1 LCCPMGRLFTATKM
15 CEDWPRSFKIAQM
28 SLITGNP
35 SKYIQGVGAV
45 KEIGKYTSVLGNKA
59 LVTGG
64 RTALSVSQEA
74 IGESFRAH
82 KVEYVVERFRGE
94 STRTEIDRL
103 VNIGRENKVN
113 VVIGVGG
120 GKALD
125 AAKVVSFYLETP
137 LALVPTIAA
146 TDAACSAQ
154 APIYTDEHTFEK
166 LIIRPKNPDLV
177 LVSTDVIVK
186 APVRFLVAGMGD
198 AICTKFEAEACRK
211 SSIINFHGGSAGES
225 ALWLARWCSDTVL
238 EYGVEAKKSA
248 EQGVVDEVLEKVVE
262 ACVYASSVSFENCGL
277 SLAHGYLVG
286 FTGLKETQQY
296 LHGEIVGF
304 STLAHIVLEEH
315 PKEVVDKVFRFCYSV
330 GLPVRLADIG
340 LKDASREL
348 LMKAIEDSRSK
359 IEWLHNEPFPVTS
372 EMLYEALITA
382 DRMGSELLSRQH

>member
-1 LCCPMGRLFTATKM
+1 
-15 CEDWPRSFKIAQM
+15 M
-28 SLITGNP
+28 SLIIGNP
-35 SKYIQGVGAV
+35 SKYIQGAGAI
-45 KEIGKYTSVLGNKA
+45 KEIGKYTSVLGNKV
-59 LVTGG
+59 LLMGG
-64 RTALSVSQEA
+64 RTALSVSQDA
-74 IGESFRAH
+74 IGKSLRAQTI
-82 KVEYVVERFRGE
+82 EYVAERFQGE
-94 STRTEIDRL
+94 STRGEINRL
-103 VNIGRENKVN
+103 LNIGRKNKVN
-113 VVIGVGG
+113 SVIGVGG

-125 AAKVVSFYLETP
+125 AAKVVSFYLEVP

-154 APIYTDEHTFEK
+154 APIYTDEHAFEE

-177 LVSTDVIVK
+177 LVSTDIIAK

-211 SSIINFHGGSAGES
+211 SSTINFHGGSAGES
-225 ALWLARWCSDTVL
+225 ALWLARWCTDTVL
-238 EYGVEAKKSA
+238 EYGEKAKKSA

-277 SLAHGYLVG
+277 SIAHGYLIG

-304 STLAHIVLEEH
+304 STLAYIILEGQ

-330 GLPVRLADIG
+330 GLPVKLADIG
-340 LKDASREL
+340 LRDASRQL
-348 LMKAIEDSRSK
+348 LMKVIEDSRRK

-382 DRMGSELLSRQH
+382 DRMGSELVNRQH